1 MPNQHDVVVRHE
13 GVNVMIR
20 SAFATLLYSRY
31 GECSC
36 RSKARRRVSR
46 GMGAPLGEGQRP
58 SPREIRSISGT
69 DTNGGKEPHYMNRDC
84 GQHKYCLNHD
94 SHD

>member
-1 MPNQHDVVVRHE
+1 MN
-13 GVNVMIR
+13 R
-20 SAFATLLYSRY
+20 SSFATLVCSMY
-31 GECSC
+31 GECNC

-69 DTNGGKEPHYMNRDC
+69 DANGGNEPHTMNSDL
-84 GQHKYCLNHD
+84 YTV
-94 SHD
+94 